1 MIAVGLMLLGEREEF
16 VAVSHD
22 PIVSIGILR
31 QDLSEIRSVML
42 LVAVNDCFRISLVDA
57 GFLGAARTRTC
68 FSGRIMNANSI
79 VIKNDAKIRV
89 CKIHIRSVGIAVQ
102 FQIFTTE
109 PKLDDQHIPAVDHP
123 DFFNVLVGA
132 DNELIV
138 GMSLTMLETVPDRTM
153 QKWILLVASRSNQAH
168 PLGEFSLP
176 LLLRYAFGNQTGRNP
191 PLHHFNRRGL
201 AGLDVVEDVLDRLI
215 AHSAV
220 DLSKAHLT
228 QIFIQARGFAA
239 DILERELHD
248 RLPAETMPQV
258 LSKPADGFGMT
269 SKGIEIFLRCRCCV
283 DDAVD
288 VLSAVNDGDS
298 LLCQQHALLIT
309 SVDSCC

>member
-22 PIVSIGILR
+22 PIVSIEILR

-42 LVAVNDCFRISLVDA
+42 LVAVNDRFRISLVDA

-132 DNELIV
+132 DTN
-138 GMSLTMLETVPDRTM
+138 
-153 QKWILLVASRSNQAH
+153 
-168 PLGEFSLP
+168 
-176 LLLRYAFGNQTGRNP
+176 
-191 PLHHFNRRGL
+191 
-201 AGLDVVEDVLDRLI
+201 
-215 AHSAV
+215 
-220 DLSKAHLT
+220 
-228 QIFIQARGFAA
+228 
-239 DILERELHD
+239 
-248 RLPAETMPQV
+248 
-258 LSKPADGFGMT
+258 
-269 SKGIEIFLRCRCCV
+269 
-283 DDAVD
+283 
-288 VLSAVNDGDS
+288 
-298 LLCQQHALLIT
+298 
-309 SVDSCC
+309 

>member
-42 LVAVNDCFRISLVDA
+42 LVAVNDRFRISLVDA

-79 VIKNDAKIRV
+79 VIKNDGKIRV
-89 CKIHIRSVGIAVQ
+89 CKIHIRSVGIAVR

-201 AGLDVVEDVLDRLI
+201 AGLDVLDRLI

-258 LSKPADGFGMT
+258 DPYGQRSDG
-269 SKGIEIFLRCRCCV
+269 
-283 DDAVD
+283 
-288 VLSAVNDGDS
+288 
-298 LLCQQHALLIT
+298 
-309 SVDSCC
+309 